1 MTDVTKVKEVVK
13 ESLLGSEQVDEVQL
27 SAQSKAAFDKNA
39 KKDSESGELFMSE
52 EEFINAVA
60 PEGEDYHKIKR
71 EQYGILF
78 RVADRRNT
86 GKINLS
92 DWGTF
97 ENLLAKPDAEYEIAF
112 RLFDVEQTGF
122 VKYEDLKKLYE
133 TNKGPDHI
141 PFDWNCEWATL
152 YSGGKKRRHDLTY
165 PQFSQMLR
173 GLQGERIRQAFHYFD
188 KDGDGFIEPED
199 FQRIILSTAKH
210 KLSDYLLEN
219 LHTLCNI
226 STGTKISYANVRAF
240 QNMIREMDLV
250 EMVIR
255 QATAQSKDG
264 KITRTDFLNE
274 ASRITRFSLFTPME
288 ADILFHFA
296 SLDEPSGR
304 LGLGDFAKVLDPSWR
319 NPLYNAFSDV
329 ATASVVKVKTTT
341 QNVLHSIL
349 ESVHHF
355 ALGSMAGAF
364 GAFMVYPIDLVKTRM
379 QNQRSSRVGEM
390 LYKNSLDCAKKV
402 IRNEG
407 FRGLYSGILPQLVGV
422 APEKAIKLTVNDLV
436 RSHFSDKNGKIWI
449 PHEFLAGGTAG
460 ACQVIFTNPL
470 EIVKIRLQVQGEVA
484 KNVEGAPRRSA
495 MWIVRNLGL
504 VGLYKG
510 ASACLL
516 RDVPFSAIYFPTY
529 NHLKRDYFGESQTK
543 SLGILQLLTA
553 GAIAGMPAAYL
564 TTPCDVIK
572 TRLQVEARK
581 GESSYTSL
589 RHCASTIY
597 KEEGFKAFFKG
608 GPARILRSSPQFGF
622 TLAMYEVLQN
632 LLPMPGSQKAE
643 DLQHRGVGSV
653 SADKLPG
660 QEGPLSYLRSR
671 NALKIILDLDEN
683 FGRTKMPGGKE
694 GWATLPRIV
703 GGGAKSS
710 LKSSLDAVHLL
721 WQIGLAIQCHELFD
735 PATAR
740 RVKLPFQ
747 QNIKPHAKG
756 QPVVYALVHC
766 SQQDG
771 SVPRK
776 RQYLD
781 TLQDMELFNNIFF
794 GLDLNWTRADLLA
807 NEIDTTQPAVA
818 SRTWTNFSAKTI
830 YPRRYGSHAA
840 EARVGTERFIKSFG
854 DQLARLR
861 TKT

>member
-13 ESLLGSEQVDEVQL
+13 ESLLGSEQVEGEQL
-27 SAQSKAAFDKNA
+27 SAQSKATFEKNA
-39 KKDSESGELFMSE
+39 RRDEATGELYMGE
-52 EEFINAVA
+52 EEFVNAVA
-60 PEGEDYHKIKR
+60 PEDEDYHKIKR
-71 EQYGILF
+71 EQYAILF
-78 RVADRRNT
+78 KVADRRNV
-86 GKINLS
+86 GKINLY

-112 RLFDVEQTGF
+112 RLFDVDNTGF
-122 VKYEDLKKLYE
+122 VRYEDLKKLYE
-133 TNKGPDHI
+133 LNKGPDTI

-188 KDGDGFIEPED
+188 KDGDGYIDPED
-199 FQRIILSTAKH
+199 FQRIILQTAKH
-210 KLSDYLLEN
+210 KLSDHLLEN

-226 STGTKISYANVRAF
+226 STGSRISYANVRAF
-240 QNMIREMDLV
+240 QNIIREMDLV
-250 EMVIR
+250 EMIIR
-255 QATAQSKDG
+255 QATAQSADG
-264 KITRTDFLNE
+264 KITRTEFLNE

-304 LGLGDFAKVLDPSWR
+304 LGLSDFAKVLDASWR

-329 ATASVVKVKTTT
+329 AGSTIKKAETMT
-341 QNVLHSIL
+341 QTFLHNAL

-355 ALGSMAGAF
+355 GLGALAGAF

-407 FRGLYSGILPQLVGV
+407 FKGLYSGILPQLVGV
-422 APEKAIKLTVNDLV
+422 APEKAIKLTVNDMA
-436 RSHFSDKNGKIWI
+436 RQFFSEPNGKIWL
-449 PHEFLAGGTAG
+449 PYEFISGGAAG

-495 MWIVRNLGL
+495 MWIIRNLGL
-504 VGLYKG
+504 IGLYKG

-516 RDVPFSAIYFPTY
+516 RDVPFSAIYFTSY
-529 NHLKRDYFGESQTK
+529 NHLKRDYFKESQTK
-543 SLGILQLLTA
+543 KLGVLQLLTA

-589 RHCASTIY
+589 RHCATTIF

-622 TLAMYEVLQN
+622 TLAAYEVLQN
-632 LLPMPGSQKAE
+632 LLPMPGQQKE
-643 DLQHRGVGSV
+643 TPHMGVSTATASGG
-653 SADKLPG
+653 LPG
-660 QEGPLSYLRSR
+660 QEGPLNYLRSR
-671 NALKIILDLDEN
+671 NALKIILDLDEE
-683 FGRTKMPGGKE
+683 FGRVKVPGKE
-694 GWATLPRIV
+694 GWRNLPRMM
-703 GGGAKSS
+703 GGG
-710 LKSSLDAVHLL
+710 
-721 WQIGLAIQCHELFD
+721 G
-735 PATAR
+735 
-740 RVKLPFQ
+740 
-747 QNIKPHAKG
+747 N
-756 QPVVYALVHC
+756 
-766 SQQDG
+766 
-771 SVPRK
+771 
-776 RQYLD
+776 
-781 TLQDMELFNNIFF
+781 
-794 GLDLNWTRADLLA
+794 
-807 NEIDTTQPAVA
+807 
-818 SRTWTNFSAKTI
+818 
-830 YPRRYGSHAA
+830 
-840 EARVGTERFIKSFG
+840 
-854 DQLARLR
+854 
-861 TKT
+861 